1 MQLLDGLRVVTEI
14 LLAANKDDGKALAEV
29 KNLGDPLL
37 LNVIKGV
44 GRVDSEADQD
54 DMGVR
59 VGERTETVIV
69 LLTSGIPKSKLDVL
83 SVDLDIGDVVL
94 EDSGDVHLR
103 EGTLGED
110 DEKTSLTAGTVT
122 HDDKLAA
129 DLSHGLGS
137 ERNGGGECC
146 DEGSGR
152 GWKEVQQAE
161 RRGMTMKEEVQR
173 RI

>member
-1 MQLLDGLRVVTEI
+1 MKRKVSPGR
-14 LLAANKDDGKALAEV
+14 
-29 KNLGDPLL
+29 DPSEAVITHLL

-103 EGTLGED
+103 LSVESAWGYNATLMFIISSRDCYQDQEGPERGLTSGKVPL
-110 DEKTSLTAGTVT
+110 EKTLPDTRHQFTA
-122 HDDKLAA
+122 HRFL
-129 DLSHGLGS
+129 LL
-137 ERNGGGECC
+137 RL
-146 DEGSGR
+146 
-152 GWKEVQQAE
+152 
-161 RRGMTMKEEVQR
+161 
-173 RI
+173 